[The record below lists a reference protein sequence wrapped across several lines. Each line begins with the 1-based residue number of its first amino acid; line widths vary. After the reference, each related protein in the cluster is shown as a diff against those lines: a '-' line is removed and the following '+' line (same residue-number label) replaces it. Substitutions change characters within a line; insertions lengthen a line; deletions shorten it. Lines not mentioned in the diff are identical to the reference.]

1 MRSKSCRSTRSSS
14 NLDFIV
20 PRIKTCESEAFFY
33 QAVKNWNDLPRDIK
47 ECKNREAFKKNVKEH
62 LMKKGLDRFNCD
74 FHFYWIRYWDFKCT
88 FNCLFRFNV
97 LLIYVKSAN
106 KIFNMKLCDSQ
117 FWQKLWFSSAK
128 VFARQIIFSFFFH
141 IICFVFKVFNMKYS

>member
-1 MRSKSCRSTRSSS
+1 MYSVNYKVLAGLNLLSIEDRVAQLRLNHVFNIYHGSAPSYLSENFDLRSKSCRSTRSSS

-74 FHFYWIRYWDFKCT
+74 FHFY
-88 FNCLFRFNV
+88 
-97 LLIYVKSAN
+97 
-106 KIFNMKLCDSQ
+106 
-117 FWQKLWFSSAK
+117 
-128 VFARQIIFSFFFH
+128 
-141 IICFVFKVFNMKYS
+141 